1 MTSWRRPGTRLFESQ
16 ASSLKPL
23 RRLATAAVLL
33 ALVGSLLSICGVPAQ
48 ACPFCSAVSQTFS
61 EEIGA
66 ADAAVI
72 AKLSQPAPKSPGA
85 IPGGEVPKTKFEIV
99 QVLKGQN
106 LLGKTRT
113 FETIYFGDAPLGTL
127 FLVMGIDP
135 ANLNWSTPV
144 LMSQRGRGYL
154 EKALKLPPEGPE
166 RLAFFQEYLEDGDEI
181 LARDA
186 YDEFAKAPY
195 GAVKQIK
202 DRMHRDKLIQ
212 WVRDP
217 KVTGSRRRLYFTML
231 GVCGNADDLQTLES
245 MMRSGDREQKLGLDA
260 LIAAYLMLKGPD
272 GMPLVE
278 SLFLSNPK
286 AEYTDTYA
294 AIMALRFH
302 GQEETAIPR
311 ERLLA
316 GLRTMLDR
324 PQLADLVI
332 PDLARWEDWSVV
344 DRLVTLFKN
353 ADEESSWVRVPVV
366 KYLQACPLPAAKT
379 HLEEL
384 TKIDPEV
391 VRRASTF
398 FPFGGPAAKVPADA
412 KGSAAGSG
420 ASGTKASGDG
430 KASSGDAPAKDAAG
444 SKSSA
449 NGQSPDAQKSSS
461 AGPSP
466 LKTESAATQ
475 PASDSA
481 TLATAA
487 AAPPASDA
495 SRTSAQDASRSSAQD
510 ASRSSAGITAD
521 ASAATASAEPHTVA
535 AIGATSLAPNARA
548 AGAARVFGS
557 LEVYGGLAVFGGCL
571 VGATS
576 WILLGGQRHREL

>member
-1 MTSWRRPGTRLFESQ
+1 MTQS
-16 ASSLKPL
+16 
-23 RRLATAAVLL
+23 RRLAAVMLL
-33 ALVGSLLSICGVPAQ
+33 VLGGSLLAFWGAPAW

-72 AKLSQPAPKSPGA
+72 ARLSQPAPKSPGA
-85 IPGGEVPKTKFEIV
+85 IPGGEVPKTKFEII
-99 QVLKGQN
+99 QVLKGES

-113 FETIYFGDAPLGTL
+113 LETIYFGDSPVGTK
-127 FLVMGIDP
+127 FLVMGVDP
-135 ANLNWSTPV
+135 ANLSWSTPV
-144 LMSQRGRGYL
+144 LMSDRGRGYL
-154 EKALKLPPEGPE
+154 EKALKLPAEGPE

-195 GAVKQIK
+195 SAVKQIK

-245 MMRSGDREQKLGLDA
+245 MMRSADREQKLGLDA

-278 SLFLSNPK
+278 SLFLSNQK

-302 GQEETAIPR
+302 GQEETTVPR
-311 ERLLA
+311 ARLLA

-379 HLEEL
+379 RLEEL

-398 FPFGGPAAKVPADA
+398 FPFAAPPAKVPVDT
-412 KGSAAGSG
+412 KGSAAGSN
-420 ASGTKASGDG
+420 
-430 KASSGDAPAKDAAG
+430 AAG
-444 SKSSA
+444 SAKSNSGTTPA
-449 NGQSPDAQKSSS
+449 KNTSGSNTPDKNKSPDAQKSSS
-461 AGPSP
+461 SGVSP
-466 LKTESAATQ
+466 LEADSAAASQ
-475 PASDSA
+475 PSGD
-481 TLATAA
+481 
-487 AAPPASDA
+487 
-495 SRTSAQDASRSSAQD
+495 
-510 ASRSSAGITAD
+510 TAD
-521 ASAATASAEPHTVA
+521 ASAAAATNEPHAVA

-548 AGAARVFGS
+548 AKQGRIFSAW
-557 LEVYGGLAVFGGCL
+557 EVCGGLALFGGGL
-571 VGATS
+571 VAATS
-576 WILLGGQRHREL
+576 WILIGGQRTREA